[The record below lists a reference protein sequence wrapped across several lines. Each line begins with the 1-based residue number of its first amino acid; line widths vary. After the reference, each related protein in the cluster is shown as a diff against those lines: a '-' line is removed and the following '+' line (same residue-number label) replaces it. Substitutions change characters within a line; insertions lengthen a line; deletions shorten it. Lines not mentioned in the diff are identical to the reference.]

1 MINSIFFRELRAACR
16 DVVEKWAKQ
25 NDLLVDL
32 NSLNLVPLSKGHW
45 EGLFDAMTLGR
56 EFRQITVDA
65 LEDSRGIVVVRACNM
80 NFCKEVNLRVVLWK
94 VSELRDARP
103 KSQGQTVS
111 DAVYENWKR
120 DQDPLFPVI
129 SALKSQVSTQVGAR
143 AKNIRQAYDLL
154 ISASEWPAEGE
165 KGNS

>member
-16 DVVEKWAKQ
+16 DVVEKWAEQ

-56 EFRQITVDA
+56 EFYQITVDA

-94 VSELRDARP
+94 MAEFRDARP

-120 DQDPLFPVI
+120 DQDRAAIPPAEILN
-129 SALKSQVSTQVGAR
+129 SAEKIASLQVSLQAAYR
-143 AKNIRQAYDLL
+143 EIDSLRLEIEERKNQ
-154 ISASEWPAEGE
+154 P
-165 KGNS
+165 